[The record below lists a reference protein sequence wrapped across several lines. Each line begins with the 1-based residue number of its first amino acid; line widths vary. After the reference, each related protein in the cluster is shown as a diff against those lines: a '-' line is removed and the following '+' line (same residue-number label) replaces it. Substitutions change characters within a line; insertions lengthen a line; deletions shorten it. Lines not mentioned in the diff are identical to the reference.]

1 LFSRALHRSKKI
13 VLEEAIY
20 LEVEKMA
27 VASWEVVPQEGCC
40 TVLQRRTS
48 AIAYAAGLF
57 PWGSRPAMGG
67 AGGFVWRRSRLSE
80 ACGATKI

>member
-13 VLEEAIY
+13 VIEEAIY
-20 LEVEKMA
+20 LEVVSWKM
-27 VASWEVVPQEGCC
+27 VPQEGFCR
-40 TVLQRRTS
+40 VLQGRTS

-57 PWGSRPAMGG
+57 PCGSRPAMGG